1 MKGAEL
7 FVRCLECERTRL
19 VFGVPGE
26 ECADLLLALEESK
39 IQFVVCRH
47 EQGAAFMADMVGRLT
62 GEAGVCLSTL
72 GPGATNLVTGVAN
85 ANLDR
90 SPVVAITGQAD
101 TQRLHKES
109 HQVMDVVGLFKPITK
124 WTHSVYH
131 ADNIPEVVRKAFK
144 RATAEKPG
152 AAHIELPED
161 IAKMPTS
168 ESPVEPK
175 PVRRPAPDYK
185 AVRAAL
191 EMIAEARSPV
201 ILAGNG
207 CVRKRAAKQLGIF
220 MEKTGIYAATTFMGK
235 GAVSARHR
243 QCLFTAGLQAR
254 DQVIGA
260 FEQADLV
267 LAIGYEL
274 AEWHPSNWN
283 RGSKKRILHIDFEPA
298 EVDQYYRPDCEVVAD
313 IASSLWSINEELT
326 AKHQKES
333 SGLASIRAAVAS
345 VVSDGADDAGFPMK
359 PQRILA
365 DTRSVMGDRDILIS
379 DVGAHKIWVAR
390 HYPAYEPNTCII
402 SNGFCSMGMAL
413 PGAVAAKMVCPER
426 NVLAV
431 CGDGGF
437 LMNVQELATA
447 VMYKVPVVAMVW
459 VDGGYGLIEWKEQN
473 QFGRSAFNRF
483 ENPDFAALAKSF
495 GARGFKV
502 EAADELKP
510 ALREAFAERE
520 KPTVIAVPVDYREN
534 LKLTAA
540 LGTIVA
546 RS

>member
-7 FVRCLECERTRL
+7 FARCLERERTRL

-26 ECADLLLALEESK
+26 ECADLLLALEQSK
-39 IQFVVCRH
+39 IKFVVCRH

-101 TQRLHKES
+101 TQRLHKET

-124 WTHSVYH
+124 WTHSIYH

-152 AAHIELPED
+152 ASHIELPED
-161 IAKMPTS
+161 IAKMETS

-191 EMIAEARSPV
+191 EMIAEARCPV

-220 MEKTGIYAATTFMGK
+220 MDKTGIYASTTFMGK

-283 RGSKKRILHIDFEPA
+283 RGSKKKILHIDFEPA

-333 SGLASIRAAVAS
+333 SALASVRVAVAS
-345 VVSDGADDAGFPMK
+345 VISAGADDGGFPMK

-365 DTRSVMGDRDILIS
+365 DTRSVMGDSDILIS

-495 GARGFKV
+495 GARGFNV